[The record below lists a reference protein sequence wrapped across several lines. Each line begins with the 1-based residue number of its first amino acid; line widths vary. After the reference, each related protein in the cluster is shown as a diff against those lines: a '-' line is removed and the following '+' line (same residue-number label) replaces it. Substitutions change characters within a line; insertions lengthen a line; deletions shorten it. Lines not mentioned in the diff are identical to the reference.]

1 MQPDLFNSFC
11 LVKNNQ
17 KRHYY
22 KDDALLKYIGE
33 RIREIRISKQISQ
46 EALANESEL
55 DYSQINRME
64 LGKVNFTISY
74 LYRIAKALDIDPKE
88 ILP

>member
-1 MQPDLFNSFC
+1 M
-11 LVKNNQ
+11 KNNQ

-64 LGKVNFTISY
+64 LGKVNFTVSN
-74 LYRIAKALDIDPKE
+74 LSRIAKALDVDPKE
-88 ILP
+88 LLP